1 MTSLPFALPDWMP
14 GWVFLILAL
23 IGLLW
28 LLAFLL
34 MPFSVIGVK
43 SRIEALEA
51 EVASLRED
59 LRLMGMRASGALPA
73 VSRIESYDDVPNF
86 GSLKRAQAKPAAP
99 PEPPARTRPPI
110 VTPEPRIPPAPPT
123 GYAETKTSYGTPE
136 PRFTPPPPPPVAGYA
151 EPRSPFG
158 GPARDRTPNSAPA
171 PARPGRRTEPRLD

>member
-59 LRLMGMRASGALPA
+59 LRLMGMRASGALPS
-73 VSRIESYDDVPNF
+73 VSRVESYDDVPNF
-86 GSLKRAQAKPAAP
+86 GSLKRAQAKPAEP
-99 PEPPARTRPPI
+99 PELPARTRPPI
-110 VTPEPRIPPAPPT
+110 ITPEPRIPPAPPA
-123 GYAETKTSYGTPE
+123 GYAETKTSYGAPE
-136 PRFTPPPPPPVAGYA
+136 PRFAPPPAASYA

-158 GPARDRTPNSAPA
+158 GPARDRTPPAAPA
-171 PARPGRRTEPRLD
+171 PQPRPGRRTEPRLD